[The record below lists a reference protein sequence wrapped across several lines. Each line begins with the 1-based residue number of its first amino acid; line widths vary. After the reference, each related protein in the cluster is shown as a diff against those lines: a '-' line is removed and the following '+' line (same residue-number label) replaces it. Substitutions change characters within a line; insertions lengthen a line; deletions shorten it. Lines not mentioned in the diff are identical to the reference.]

1 MKFQPT
7 IQPAAPP
14 APSPT
19 ENQPREAASIWMAG
33 VIAPL
38 AQNAIGGI
46 GTAVLG
52 AALICPALWPG
63 DAEMIA
69 KVSAIAGATV
79 FGLACMIRAFRDEI
93 SIIVSAYAAGS
104 LDATTEA
111 LRAENV
117 QLLAEIERLKS
128 EGMVAHSW
136 GAREA
141 AERMVRDY
149 YVAVVAN
156 VRDMDKIL
164 SRAAAM
170 ERGMTRAEWE
180 AGVKTLQN
188 AGILERGSRGG
199 IWTAGSEEAALAAL
213 ARHAAVSR
221 VRIRAANGDM
231 ASL

>member
-1 MKFQPT
+1 VKFAPT
-7 IQPAAPP
+7 LQPAAPP

-38 AQNAIGGI
+38 AQNAIGGL

-52 AALICPALWPG
+52 ALIGQALWPG
-63 DAEMIA
+63 NFEQVFKAA
-69 KVSAIAGATV
+69 GIAGATV
-79 FGLACMIRAFRDEI
+79 FGLSCMVRAFRDEI
-93 SIIVSAYAAGS
+93 TIIVSAYAAGS

-111 LRAENV
+111 LRAENIR
-117 QLLAEIERLKS
+117 LLAEVDRLKS

-149 YVAVVAN
+149 YVAVATN
-156 VRDMDKIL
+156 VRDMDKVL

-180 AGVKTLQN
+180 AGIKVLQN
-188 AGILERGSRGG
+188 AGILERGAKGG
-199 IWTAGSEEAALAAL
+199 IWTSGSEEAAFAAL

-231 ASL
+231 AQL

>member
-1 MKFQPT
+1 MNFQPT

-33 VIAPL
+33 VVAPL
-38 AQNAIGGI
+38 AQNVIGGI

-52 AALICPALWPG
+52 ALIGLALWPG
-63 DAEMIA
+63 ESTTILKA
-69 KVSAIAGATV
+69 SSIAGATV

-104 LDATTEA
+104 LDATKEA

-117 QLLAEIERLKS
+117 RLLAEVDRLKS

-149 YVAVVAN
+149 YVAVAAN
-156 VRDMDKIL
+156 VRDMDKVI
-164 SRAAAM
+164 SRSAAM

-180 AGVKTLQN
+180 AGVKVLQN
-188 AGILERGSRGG
+188 AGILERGARGG
-199 IWTAGSEEAALAAL
+199 NWTSGSEEAALAAL

-221 VRIRAANGDM
+221 VHIRAANGDM
-231 ASL
+231 AKM